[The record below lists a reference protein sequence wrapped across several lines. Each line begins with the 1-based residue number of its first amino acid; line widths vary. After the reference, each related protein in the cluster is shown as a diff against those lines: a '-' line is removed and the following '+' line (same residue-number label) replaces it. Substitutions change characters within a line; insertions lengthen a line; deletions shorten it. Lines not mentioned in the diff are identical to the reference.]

1 MSSYLYFCSVGL
13 RMCISCWELFSQILE
28 KKLSFCCPQILK
40 ESSSSLSIL
49 ACISCIKCR
58 YLSGI
63 KTKKHTKAP
72 VSLCFSALEE
82 NNYMK
87 ETKRNKTFNQI
98 WIRDPCNHR
107 GIWSRVPLGVC
118 SCSPSVAMTAS
129 EKRRSNIVYML
140 PSWCTWGLYGNQN
153 DITWLWRTIRANQ
166 WDNDVRQK

>member
-1 MSSYLYFCSVGL
+1 MVVSPALGMDKSKGRLANVFIGYQKNALFKRVSKMSSYLYFCSVGL

-98 WIRDPCNHR
+98 
-107 GIWSRVPLGVC
+107 
-118 SCSPSVAMTAS
+118 
-129 EKRRSNIVYML
+129 
-140 PSWCTWGLYGNQN
+140 
-153 DITWLWRTIRANQ
+153 
-166 WDNDVRQK
+166 